1 MSVYYFYLLRKTHG
15 HCYRHIRV
23 AEEMYKVS
31 RLLNVSL
38 ARVAKVTELVSRDPE
53 LNYADLLYF
62 TKSTPF
68 EHIKVRQH
76 SAMKSIGH
84 DHIPYRSRFSLE
96 FNLAT

>member
-1 MSVYYFYLLRKTHG
+1 
-15 HCYRHIRV
+15 
-23 AEEMYKVS
+23 MYKVS

-84 DHIPYRSRFSLE
+84 DHIP
-96 FNLAT
+96 